1 MSKPLVNFDVPVEG
15 QTHVVRIYADE
26 NGDSHVEELTLSTKA
41 GKGVRSAREVPL
53 KGMYIREYMPNAFVD
68 WHTVPVRQFAITI
81 LGELDVEVSGDVRR
95 RISTG
100 ELVFL
105 EDTRGK
111 GHITRLKDRVT
122 NLFLPVP
129 DDFDLISWARGEQ

>member
-1 MSKPLVNFDVPVEG
+1 MSREDQKFPVPVGG
-15 QTHVVRIYADE
+15 QTQVIRIFADE
-26 NGDSHVEELTLSTKA
+26 KGDAHLEELTLSTKA
-41 GKGVRSAREVPL
+41 GKGIRTAQGVPI

-68 WHTVPVRQFAITI
+68 WHTVPLRQFAITI
-81 LGELDVEVSGDVRR
+81 LGELEVEVSGGVRR

-105 EDTRGK
+105 EDTKGK

-122 NLFLPVP
+122 NLFLPVM
-129 DDFDLISWARGEQ
+129 DNFDVIAWASGKP

>member
-1 MSKPLVNFDVPVEG
+1 MSNTSDQFVVPTEG

-26 NGDSHVEELTLSTKA
+26 MGNSHLEELVISTRP
-41 GKGVRSAREVPL
+41 GKETRSAQAVPVE
-53 KGMYIREYMPNAFVD
+53 MMFIREYVPNAFVD
-68 WHTVPVRQFAITI
+68 WHRAPARQFAITI
-81 LGELDVEVSGDVRR
+81 LGELVVEVSGSVRR
-95 RISTG
+95 RVRTG

-122 NLFLPVP
+122 NLFLRVP
-129 DDFDLISWARGEQ
+129 DNFDVVTWARGKL

>member
-1 MSKPLVNFDVPVEG
+1 MSGGDQELSVPVPG
-15 QTHVVRIYADE
+15 QTQVIRIYADE
-26 NGDSHVEELTLSTKA
+26 KGDTHLEELTLSTKA
-41 GKGVRSAREVPL
+41 GKGIRTAQGVPI

-81 LGELDVEVSGDVRR
+81 LGELEVEVSGGVRR
-95 RISTG
+95 RISSG

-105 EDTRGK
+105 EDTKGK

-122 NLFLPVP
+122 NLFLPVT
-129 DDFDLISWARGEQ
+129 DDFDVSAWVSGKL

>member
-1 MSKPLVNFDVPVEG
+1 MSKSLESFNVPAEG

-26 NGDSHVEELTLSTKA
+26 NSEAQIEELTLATKA
-41 GKGVRSAREVPL
+41 GTRTRSALEVSV

-81 LGELDVEVSGDVRR
+81 LGELEVEVSGGVRR
-95 RISTG
+95 RIKTG

-105 EDTRGK
+105 EDTSGK
-111 GHITRLKDRVT
+111 GHITRLKDHVT

-129 DDFDLISWARGEQ
+129 DDFDVISWARGEI

>member
-1 MSKPLVNFDVPVEG
+1 MDKTHEKFTVPLEG

-26 NGDSHVEELTLSTKA
+26 KGDSHVEELTLSTQA
-41 GKGVRSAREVPL
+41 GQGIRTAREVPL

-68 WHTVPVRQFAITI
+68 WHTAPRRQFAITI
-81 LGELDVEVSGDVRR
+81 LGELEVEVSGGVRR
-95 RISTG
+95 RIDKG

-111 GHITRLKDRVT
+111 GHITRLKNRVT

-129 DDFDLISWARGEQ
+129 DHFDVVAWTNGAR

>member
-1 MSKPLVNFDVPVEG
+1 LGIFDVPAEG

-26 NGDSHVEELTLSTKA
+26 KGNAHIDELTLSTKA
-41 GKGVRSAREVPL
+41 GKGTRSAREVPL

-81 LGELDVEVSGDVRR
+81 LGELDVEVSGGVRR
-95 RISTG
+95 DIERG

-105 EDTRGK
+105 EDTHGK
-111 GHITRLKDRVT
+111 GHITRLRGRVT

-129 DDFDLISWARGEQ
+129 DDFNVLSWARGES

>member
-1 MSKPLVNFDVPVEG
+1 MSKPLENFDVPVEG
-15 QTHVVRIYADE
+15 QTHVVRIYAGE
-26 NGDSHVEELTLSTKA
+26 KGDAHIEELTLSTKA
-41 GKGVRSAREVPL
+41 GTRTRSALEVSV

-81 LGELDVEVSGDVRR
+81 LGDLEVEVSGGVRR
-95 RISTG
+95 KISTG

-129 DDFDLISWARGEQ
+129 DDFDVISWARGEI

>member
-1 MSKPLVNFDVPVEG
+1 MSRGDQEFSVPIAG
-15 QTHVVRIYADE
+15 QTQVIRIYADE
-26 NGDSHVEELTLSTKA
+26 KGDAHLEELTLSTKA
-41 GKGVRSAREVPL
+41 GKGIRTAQGVPIR
-53 KGMYIREYMPNAFVD
+53 GMYIREYMPNAFVD

-81 LGELDVEVSGDVRR
+81 LGELEVEVFNGVRR

-105 EDTRGK
+105 EDTKGK

-122 NLFLPVP
+122 NLFLPVT
-129 DDFDLISWARGEQ
+129 DDFDVIAWARGGD

>member
-1 MSKPLVNFDVPVEG
+1 MGRGDQEFSVPIMG
-15 QTHVVRIYADE
+15 QTQVIRIYADE
-26 NGDSHVEELTLSTKA
+26 KGDAHLDELKLSTKA
-41 GKGVRSAREVPL
+41 GKGIRTAQGVPI

-81 LGELDVEVSGDVRR
+81 LGDLEVEVSGGVRR
-95 RISTG
+95 RISSG

-105 EDTRGK
+105 EDTKGK

-122 NLFLPVP
+122 NLFLPVM
-129 DDFDLISWARGEQ
+129 DNFDVIAWASGET

>member
-1 MSKPLVNFDVPVEG
+1 MSRGDQEFSVPIMG
-15 QTHVVRIYADE
+15 QTQVIRIYADE
-26 NGDSHVEELTLSTKA
+26 KGDAHLDELKLSTKA
-41 GKGVRSAREVPL
+41 GKGIRTAQGVPI

-81 LGELDVEVSGDVRR
+81 LGDLEVEVSGGVRR
-95 RISTG
+95 RISSG

-105 EDTRGK
+105 EDTKGK

-122 NLFLPVP
+122 NLFLPVM
-129 DDFDLISWARGEQ
+129 DNFDVIAWASGET